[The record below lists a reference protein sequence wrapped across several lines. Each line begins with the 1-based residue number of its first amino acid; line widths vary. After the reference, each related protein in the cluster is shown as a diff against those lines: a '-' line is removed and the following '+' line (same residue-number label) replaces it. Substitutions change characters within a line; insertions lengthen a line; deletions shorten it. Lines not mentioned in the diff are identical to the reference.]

1 MRSPS
6 TNPMTS
12 LERRATF
19 GLASIFMLR
28 MLGLFLVLPVF
39 SIYAEHLAHSTP
51 LLIGL
56 ALGVYGLT
64 QAILQIPFG
73 AASDRFG
80 RKPVILLGLI
90 IFIVGSIIAANATT
104 ILGVIV
110 GRALQGGG
118 AIAAAV
124 IALLADLTREEQ
136 RSKAMALIGIS
147 IGASFI
153 LSLLLGPVLDDWIG
167 VPGIFWLTAVLA
179 VAGIFVLFSWV
190 PTPVR
195 RVKTSGERSLTTQIG
210 EVLKTPE
217 LLRLDF
223 GIFALHCVLTAV
235 FVAVPLALVHQVK
248 LPASHHWHVYLPV
261 MLLSIVMMVPF
272 LLMSERKGALKPVF
286 IGSISVMVVSQAILF
301 AGYRHFWGIFA
312 GLAAFFAAFNLL
324 EATLPSLVSRTAPV
338 DSKGMAIGVYNS
350 FEFFGAFTGGTLGGW
365 LYGHFSQPGVFAFAA
380 AVLVVWAGIAMGMK
394 GPSRRTTHTLHF
406 PPAARSQVD
415 ALVARLEAIDGVS
428 EVVMVAEEG
437 VAYVRT
443 DGKEVDRDRLEAIIA
458 SAATAT

>member
-1 MRSPS
+1 
-6 TNPMTS
+6 MTS
-12 LERRATF
+12 LEKRATF

-39 SIYAEHLAHSTP
+39 SIYAEHLANSTP

-64 QAILQIPFG
+64 QALLQIPFG

-90 IFIVGSIIAANATT
+90 IFIIGSITAANATT
-104 ILGVIV
+104 IEGVII

-147 IGASFI
+147 IGGSFI
-153 LSLLLGPVLDDWIG
+153 LSLLIGPLLNGWIG
-167 VPGIFWLTAVLA
+167 VPGIFWLTALLA
-179 VAGIFVLFSWV
+179 VVGIFALFTWV
-190 PTPVR
+190 PSPIR
-195 RVKTSGERSLTTQIG
+195 RVPVKGGRSLTRQIG

-235 FVAVPLALVHQVK
+235 FVVVPLALVHQVK
-248 LPASHHWHVYLPV
+248 LGASHHWQIYLPV
-261 MLLSIVMMVPF
+261 MLLSIALMVPF

-286 IGSISVMVVSQAILF
+286 VGSISMLVVSQAILF

-312 GLAAFFAAFNLL
+312 GLLAFFAAFNLL

-365 LYGHFSQPGVFAFAA
+365 LYGQYSQQGVFAFAA
-380 AVLVVWAGIAMGMK
+380 LVLLAWVLVASGMK
-394 GPSRRTTHTLHF
+394 GPVKRTTHTFHF
-406 PPAARSQVD
+406 SPASKGQVD
-415 ALVARLEAIDGVS
+415 ALVARLEAVDGVS

-437 VAYVRT
+437 VAYIRT
-443 DGKEVDRDRLEAIIA
+443 DGNKLDRAYLESIFA
-458 SAATAT
+458 SDAPA

>member
-1 MRSPS
+1 M
-6 TNPMTS
+6 NS

-39 SIYAEHLAHSTP
+39 SIYAEHLGHSTP

-80 RKPVILLGLI
+80 RKPIILMGLI

-104 ILGVIV
+104 IYGVIA

-147 IGASFI
+147 IGGSFI
-153 LSLLLGPVLDDWIG
+153 ISLLLGPVLDSWIG

-195 RVKTSGERSLTTQIG
+195 RVKINSERSLISQIS
-210 EVLKTPE
+210 EVLRTPE

-235 FVAVPLALVHQVK
+235 FVAVPLALEHQVK
-248 LPASHHWHVYLPV
+248 LVSKHQWEIYLPV
-261 MLLSIVMMVPF
+261 MLLSIVFMVPF
-272 LLMSERKGALKPVF
+272 LLMSERKGKLKPIFV
-286 IGSISVMVVSQAILF
+286 GSISVLVLSQTVLF

-312 GLAAFFAAFNLL
+312 GLVAFFAAFNLL

-380 AVLVVWAGIAMGMK
+380 GVLLLWVLIASGMK
-394 GPSRRTTHTLHF
+394 GPVKRTTHTFHF
-406 PPAARSQVD
+406 PPAAKTQID
-415 ALVARLEAIDGVS
+415 ALAARLEAIDGVS

-443 DGKEVDRDRLEAIIA
+443 DGKEVSRDHLEAIIA
-458 SAATAT
+458 AEATAT

>member
-1 MRSPS
+1 MI
-6 TNPMTS
+6 
-12 LERRATF
+12 ERI
-19 GLASIFMLR
+19 SI
-28 MLGLFLVLPVF
+28 P
-39 SIYAEHLAHSTP
+39 
-51 LLIGL
+51 
-56 ALGVYGLT
+56 
-64 QAILQIPFG
+64 
-73 AASDRFG
+73 AAR
-80 RKPVILLGLI
+80 RWRR
-90 IFIVGSIIAANATT
+90 NCET
-104 ILGVIV
+104 
-110 GRALQGGG
+110 
-118 AIAAAV
+118 
-124 IALLADLTREEQ
+124 
-136 RSKAMALIGIS
+136 KAMALIGIS

-153 LSLLLGPVLDDWIG
+153 ISLLLGPVLDSWIG
-167 VPGIFWLTAVLA
+167 VPGIFWLTAILA

-190 PTPVR
+190 PSPVR
-195 RVKTSGERSLTTQIG
+195 RVKINSERSLTKQIS

-248 LPASHHWHVYLPV
+248 LVASHHWQIYLPV
-261 MLLSIVMMVPF
+261 MLISIVLMVPF
-272 LLMSERKGALKPVF
+272 LLISERKGALKPIFV
-286 IGSISVMVVSQAILF
+286 GSISVMVVSQAILF

-312 GLAAFFAAFNLL
+312 GLVAFFAAFNLL

-380 AVLVVWAGIAMGMK
+380 GVLLVWTGVAMGMK
-394 GPSRRTTHTLHF
+394 GPAKRTTHTFHF
-406 PPAARSQVD
+406 PPTAKSQIE

-443 DGKEVDRDRLEAIIA
+443 DGSSVNRDYLEAIIA
-458 SAATAT
+458 SEATAT